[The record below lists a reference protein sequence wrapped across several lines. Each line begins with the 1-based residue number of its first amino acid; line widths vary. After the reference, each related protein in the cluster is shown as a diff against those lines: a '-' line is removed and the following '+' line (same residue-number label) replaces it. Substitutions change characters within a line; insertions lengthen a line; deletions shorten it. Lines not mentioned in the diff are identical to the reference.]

1 MKRLTIS
8 ILSFLLLGA
17 FVFAQDEVTVEDLD
31 ARVTALEERAI
42 YLSGSSTV
50 SWGLSGQIID
60 NSDNWIGEIPEND
73 LFTDTGDDPLW
84 PFVWT
89 LSAEAVDENGNV
101 IVSAEA
107 EIDMEEEVFDF
118 PEDGEEGNISYVIIE
133 FPNLV
138 PGMVGLKLEDSD
150 TLEIDVHEVSSDT
163 ESPRATFEITPMDG
177 LTATVG
183 VVYDSG
189 QTMNWFFDDVDFA
202 TFMADMATLTPATL
216 DMAAIVDGLVDNAA
230 DSTSWNS
237 ANYADIALSLQV
249 AYELAMGD
257 MDSITATLG
266 LIFDTAYFNHVFIG
280 DSEMAG
286 TDPGDVYVEEER
298 GPKVAKNMD
307 ITDSDT
313 PEDIQDGNVWGFAT
327 VPIGVS
333 VAVDMMGIEA
343 NVDFMTRL
351 VNGWDVA
358 NPDAGKDL
366 DITDIGAE
374 FGADYEMG
382 EPRAY
387 AMPIYLGVDAAY
399 EMDMGGM
406 TISPNAN
413 FKFSSDFYKIGYD
426 DPDDLEAIEYQGD
439 VAGAEFIGRQMSAG
453 GGIDVEGIA
462 DMIDVSISGSVG
474 FGFGAGEWDWPFDN
488 AYNAVDWPDDLT
500 KRISELNDLNEDV
513 DKALKDL
520 DFPGGANN
528 LLFVDD
534 FDAYMVEIGLTATP
548 LDALTIE
555 NTFSYIHDGLGFYY
569 INDEEDVSGFD
580 GSFLTYNQDPDTD
593 PGLVWLDQIENET
606 TVEYDIMVSDA
617 VGCTLYG
624 EFTFTKLN
632 YFGEQGFFADK
643 WDKDLETF
651 WIWDSEQ
658 STKTTFDYE
667 IGVKVD
673 VDVWSN

>member
-1 MKRLTIS
+1 
-8 ILSFLLLGA
+8 
-17 FVFAQDEVTVEDLD
+17 
-31 ARVTALEERAI
+31 
-42 YLSGSSTV
+42 
-50 SWGLSGQIID
+50 
-60 NSDNWIGEIPEND
+60 
-73 LFTDTGDDPLW
+73 
-84 PFVWT
+84 
-89 LSAEAVDENGNV
+89 
-101 IVSAEA
+101 
-107 EIDMEEEVFDF
+107 
-118 PEDGEEGNISYVIIE
+118 
-133 FPNLV
+133 
-138 PGMVGLKLEDSD
+138 
-150 TLEIDVHEVSSDT
+150 
-163 ESPRATFEITPMDG
+163 
-177 LTATVG
+177 
-183 VVYDSG
+183 
-189 QTMNWFFDDVDFA
+189 
-202 TFMADMATLTPATL
+202 
-216 DMAAIVDGLVDNAA
+216 
-230 DSTSWNS
+230 
-237 ANYADIALSLQV
+237 
-249 AYELAMGD
+249 MGD